1 MIIVARRPDSYRTLH
16 TMNDNYLIPAISQ
29 PSFSLVLPEQLA
41 QQAADAVRELL
52 AEAAAANTTRS
63 YASALR
69 YWAGWHAARYGIEL
83 SLPVPEAA
91 VLQFVVDHV
100 VRRSAEGELTWEL
113 PPAVD
118 QALVASGLKA
128 KLGPWTL
135 STVRHRVAVLST
147 AHRLKQLPNPCEQP
161 AVRTVLSRAGRA
173 AVKRGE
179 RPRKKT
185 AITLIELEA
194 MLATCD
200 DTLEG
205 LRDRALLCFAF
216 ASGGRRRSEVAA
228 ADMRDLRRIG
238 PQGYIYRLEHSKTQ
252 QAGVT
257 ASSTPDKPVLDRA
270 ALALEDWLTAADI
283 TEGAIFRRLWK
294 QRRGPAL
301 SPAAVGEI
309 VQRRARL
316 AGLEGDFGGHSLR
329 SGFVTEASRQGI
341 SLPAIMQLTE
351 HRAVSSVIGYF
362 QTGGATSNPA
372 ARLLED

>member
-1 MIIVARRPDSYRTLH
+1 MKDNTTIPTLAQ
-16 TMNDNYLIPAISQ
+16 PAS
-29 PSFSLVLPEQLA
+29 SLVLPEHLA

-69 YWAGWHAARYGIEL
+69 YWAGWHAARYGVEL
-83 SLPVPEAA
+83 ALPVSEAA

-100 VRRSAEGELTWEL
+100 VRRTADGDLAWEL

-118 QALVASGLKA
+118 QTLVAAGLKA
-128 KLGPWTL
+128 KPGPWAL
-135 STVRHRVAVLST
+135 ATVRHRVAVLST
-147 AHRLKQLPNPCEQP
+147 AHRLKHATNPCEQP
-161 AVRTVLSRAGRA
+161 AIRTVLSRAARA

-179 RPRKKT
+179 RPHKKT
-185 AITLIELEA
+185 AITLGELEA

-200 DTLEG
+200 DSLEG
-205 LRDRALLCFAF
+205 LRDSALLCFGF
-216 ASGGRRRSEVAA
+216 ASGGRRRSEIAA

-238 PQGYIYRLEHSKTQ
+238 PQGFIYRLEHSKTQ

-270 ALALEDWLTAADI
+270 AQALEAWLAESGI

-294 QRRGPAL
+294 QRVGPAL

-329 SGFVTEASRQGI
+329 SGFVTEASRQGV
-341 SLPAIMQLTE
+341 SLPAIMQMTE
-351 HRAVSSVIGYF
+351 HRSVASVMGYF
-362 QTGGATSNPA
+362 QTGGATGNPA
-372 ARLLED
+372 ARLLEDG

>member
-1 MIIVARRPDSYRTLH
+1 MKQSSTIPTLAE
-16 TMNDNYLIPAISQ
+16 TASGMA
-29 PSFSLVLPEQLA
+29 LPGQLA

-52 AEAAAANTTRS
+52 AEAAAENTTRS

-69 YWAGWHAARYGIEL
+69 YWAGWHQARYGLEL
-83 SLPVPEAA
+83 TLPVPEAA

-100 VRRSAEGELTWEL
+100 VRRNSEGDLAWEL
-113 PPAVD
+113 PPSVD
-118 QALVASGLKA
+118 QTLLDAGLKA

-161 AVRTVLSRAGRA
+161 AIRTVLSRAARA

-179 RPRKKT
+179 RPRKKS
-185 AITLIELEA
+185 AITLTELKA

-200 DTLEG
+200 DSLEG
-205 LRDRALLCFAF
+205 VRDRALLCFGF
-216 ASGGRRRSEVAA
+216 ASGGRRRSEIAA
-228 ADMRDLRRIG
+228 ADMRDLKRISDK
-238 PQGYIYRLEHSKTQ
+238 GYIYRLEHSKTQ

-257 ASSTPDKPVLDRA
+257 ATSTPDKPVLDRA
-270 ALALEDWLTAADI
+270 ALALEDWLEASGI

-294 QRRGPAL
+294 RRVGAAL

-309 VQRRARL
+309 VQRRAQQ

-329 SGFVTEASRQGI
+329 SGFVTEAGKQGVP
-341 SLPAIMQLTE
+341 LPAVMAMTE
-351 HRAVSSVIGYF
+351 HRSVASVIGYF
-362 QTGGATSNPA
+362 QAGAAEDNPA
-372 ARLLED
+372 GRLLK

>member
-1 MIIVARRPDSYRTLH
+1 MIDHSALPVSAQAAS
-16 TMNDNYLIPAISQ
+16 
-29 PSFSLVLPEQLA
+29 SLVLPEQLA
-41 QQAADAVRELL
+41 EQAAEAVRELL

-63 YASALR
+63 YTTALR

-100 VRRSAEGELTWEL
+100 IRRSAEGELTWEL

-118 QALVASGLKA
+118 QALVDSGLKA
-128 KLGPWTL
+128 KLGAWTL

-147 AHRLKQLPNPCEQP
+147 AHRLKHLANPCEQP

-185 AITLIELEA
+185 AITLHELEA

-200 DTLEG
+200 ESLEG
-205 LRDRALLCFAF
+205 VRDRALLCFAF
-216 ASGGRRRSEVAA
+216 SSGGRRRSEVAA
-228 ADMRDLRRIG
+228 ADMRDLRRISEK
-238 PQGYIYRLEHSKTQ
+238 GYIYRLEHSKTQ

-270 ALALEDWLTAADI
+270 ALALEEWLEAARI

-294 QRRGPAL
+294 TRIGPAL
-301 SPAAVGEI
+301 SPAAVAEI
-309 VQRRARL
+309 VQRRARQ

-329 SGFVTEASRQGI
+329 SGFVTEASRQGVP
-341 SLPAIMQLTE
+341 LAAIMQMTE
-351 HRAVSSVIGYF
+351 HRAVSSVVGYF
-362 QTGGATSNPA
+362 QTGGATANPA

>member
-1 MIIVARRPDSYRTLH
+1 MKHISTIPTLAE
-16 TMNDNYLIPAISQ
+16 TASCMA
-29 PSFSLVLPEQLA
+29 LPVQLA

-52 AEAAAANTTRS
+52 AEAAAENTTRS
-63 YASALR
+63 YSSALR
-69 YWAGWHAARYGIEL
+69 YWAGWHQARYGL
-83 SLPVPEAA
+83 DLTLPIPEAA

-100 VRRSAEGELTWEL
+100 VRRNADGDLAWEL
-113 PPAVD
+113 PPSVD

-128 KLGPWTL
+128 KPGPWTL

-161 AVRTVLSRAGRA
+161 AIRTVLSRAARA

-185 AITLIELEA
+185 AITLAELEA

-200 DTLEG
+200 DSLEG
-205 LRDRALLCFAF
+205 VRDRALLCFGF
-216 ASGGRRRSEVAA
+216 ASGGRRRSEIAA
-228 ADMRDLRRIG
+228 ADMRDLKRIG
-238 PQGYIYRLEHSKTQ
+238 DKGYIYRLEHSKTQ

-257 ASSTPDKPVLDRA
+257 ANSTPDKPVLDRA
-270 ALALEDWLTAADI
+270 ALAMEEWLDASGI
-283 TEGAIFRRLWK
+283 IEGAIFRRLWK
-294 QRRGPAL
+294 SRVGPAL

-309 VQRRARL
+309 VQRRAQQ
-316 AGLEGDFGGHSLR
+316 AGLKGDFGGHSLR
-329 SGFVTEASRQGI
+329 SGFVTEASRQGV

-362 QTGGATSNPA
+362 QTGGATANPA